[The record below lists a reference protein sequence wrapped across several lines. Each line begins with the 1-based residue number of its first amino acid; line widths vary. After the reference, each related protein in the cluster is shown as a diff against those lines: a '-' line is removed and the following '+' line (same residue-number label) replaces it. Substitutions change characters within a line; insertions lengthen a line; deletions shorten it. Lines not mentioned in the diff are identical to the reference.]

1 MEGICLNKSGKP
13 FLNWSGFLYYIF
25 FIGNNNA
32 EVIIIQTVWKGA
44 ISFGLVTIP
53 VKLHSA
59 TEDKGIKLRQIHAKC
74 KMPIKQEK
82 VCPICNE
89 KVDSKSLVKGY
100 EYATDRFVVITDEEL
115 TGLKSELEEKSVE
128 ILEFVKL
135 KEIDPVYFDKTYYLA
150 ADTNGSK
157 AYALLRES
165 LAKSKKIGIA
175 KITIR
180 SKERLA
186 AVRVLNDHLV
196 LETLHFPDE
205 VRSTVDLPKITN
217 VKLTAKEKEIALSLI
232 EQLTSEFNP
241 EKYHD
246 EYRERLEK
254 LIESKIPK
262 KNEQPSNVV
271 NLMDAMEKSIASIKE
286 KKKRA

>member
-1 MEGICLNKSGKP
+1 MH
-13 FLNWSGFLYYIF
+13 
-25 FIGNNNA
+25 
-32 EVIIIQTVWKGA
+32 TVWTGA

-53 VKLHSA
+53 VKLHAA
-59 TEDKGIKLRQIHAKC
+59 TEDKGIKLRQIHKKC

-82 VCPICNE
+82 SCPACNIE
-89 KVDSKSLVKGY
+89 NVDAKDIVKGY
-100 EYATDRFVVITDEEL
+100 EYAKDRFVVITDAEL
-115 TGLKSELEEKSVE
+115 EGLKSDIEEKAVD
-128 ILEFVKL
+128 IVEFVKL

-165 LAKSKKIGIA
+165 LSKSKKIGIA

-186 AVRVLNDHLV
+186 AVRVLDDHLV

-205 VRSTVDLPKITN
+205 VRSTVDLPQITN
-217 VKLTAKEKEIALSLI
+217 VKLTAKEKEIALTLI
-232 EQLTSEFNP
+232 EQLTAEFDP
-241 EKYHD
+241 SKYHD
-246 EYRERLEK
+246 EYRARLEK

-262 KNEQPSNVV
+262 RAEQPANVV
-271 NLMDAMEKSIASIKE
+271 NLMEAMEKSIASIQE
-286 KKKRA
+286 QKKRS

>member
-1 MEGICLNKSGKP
+1 MVFCIKS
-13 FLNWSGFLYYIF
+13 LLLAITNI
-25 FIGNNNA
+25 
-32 EVIIIQTVWKGA
+32 EVIEMQTIWKGT

-53 VKLHSA
+53 IKLHAA
-59 TEDKGIKLRQIHAKC
+59 TEDRGIKLKQIHSKC
-74 KMPIKQEK
+74 KKPIKQEK
-82 VCPICNE
+82 KCPVCNE
-89 KVDSKSLVKGY
+89 DVDSNNLVKGY

-115 TGLKSELEEKSVE
+115 DGLKSDIGEKAVD
-128 ILEFVKL
+128 IVEFVKL

-150 ADTNGSK
+150 ADTNGTK
-157 AYALLRES
+157 AYALLREA

-186 AVRVLNDHLV
+186 ALRVLNDHLV

-205 VRSTVDLPKITN
+205 VRSTVDLPQIN
-217 VKLTAKEKEIALSLI
+217 NIKLTAKEKEIAASLI
-232 EQLTSEFNP
+232 EQLTAEFDP
-241 EKYHD
+241 TKYHD

-262 KNEQPSNVV
+262 KSEQPSNVV

-286 KKKRA
+286 KKKKQA

>member
-1 MEGICLNKSGKP
+1 MH
-13 FLNWSGFLYYIF
+13 
-25 FIGNNNA
+25 
-32 EVIIIQTVWKGA
+32 TVWKGA

-53 VKLHSA
+53 VKLHAA
-59 TEDKGIKLRQIHAKC
+59 TEDKGIKLRQIHKKC

-82 VCPICNE
+82 SCPACNIE
-89 KVDSKSLVKGY
+89 NVESKDIVKGY
-100 EYATDRFVVITDEEL
+100 EYATDRFVVITDADLE
-115 TGLKSELEEKSVE
+115 GLKSDIEEKAVE
-128 ILEFVKL
+128 IVEFVKL

-186 AVRVLNDHLV
+186 AVRVLDNHLV

-205 VRSTVDLPKITN
+205 VRSTVDLPKISD
-217 VKLTAKEKEIALSLI
+217 VKLTAKEKEIALTLI
-232 EQLTSEFNP
+232 EQLTAEFDP
-241 EKYHD
+241 TKYHD
-246 EYRERLEK
+246 EYREKLEK
-254 LIESKIPK
+254 LINSKIPK
-262 KNEQPSNVV
+262 KAEQPSNVV

-286 KKKRA
+286 QKKRA

>member
-1 MEGICLNKSGKP
+1 M
-13 FLNWSGFLYYIF
+13 
-25 FIGNNNA
+25 
-32 EVIIIQTVWKGA
+32 QTIWKGA

-53 VKLHSA
+53 VKLHAA
-59 TEDKGIKLRQIHAKC
+59 TEDKGIKLRQIHNKC
-74 KMPIKQEK
+74 KKPIKQER
-82 VCPICNE
+82 VCPVCNE
-89 KVDSKSLVKGY
+89 EINSKSLVKGY
-100 EYATDRFVVITDEEL
+100 EYATDRFVVITDAEL
-115 TGLKSELEEKSVE
+115 EGLKSDIEEKAVD
-128 ILEFVKL
+128 IVEFVKL

-165 LAKSKKIGIA
+165 LYKSKKIGIA

-186 AVRVLNDHLV
+186 AVRVLDKYLV

-205 VRSTVDLPKITN
+205 VRSTVDLPQIEN
-217 VKLTAKEKEIALSLI
+217 IKLTAKEKEIALTLI
-232 EQLTSEFNP
+232 EQLTSDFDP
-241 EKYHD
+241 TKYHD

-262 KNEQPSNVV
+262 KSEQPSNVI
-271 NLMDAMEKSIASIKE
+271 NLMAAMEKSIASIKE
-286 KKKRA
+286 KKKA

>member
-1 MEGICLNKSGKP
+1 M
-13 FLNWSGFLYYIF
+13 
-25 FIGNNNA
+25 
-32 EVIIIQTVWKGA
+32 QTIWKGA

-53 VKLHSA
+53 VKLHAA
-59 TEDKGIKLRQIHAKC
+59 TEDKGIRLRQIHAKC

-82 VCPICNE
+82 SCPACNIE
-89 KVDSKSLVKGY
+89 NVEPKDIVKGY
-100 EYATDRFVVITDEEL
+100 EYATDRFVIITDAEL
-115 TGLKSELEEKSVE
+115 EGLKSDIGEKAVE
-128 ILEFVKL
+128 IVEFVKL

-186 AVRVLNDHLV
+186 ALRVLNNHLV

-205 VRSTVDLPKITN
+205 VRSTVDLPKITD
-217 VKLTAKEKEIALSLI
+217 VKLTAKEKEVALALI
-232 EQLTSEFNP
+232 EQLTAEFDP
-241 EKYHD
+241 TKYHD

-262 KNEQPSNVV
+262 KAEQPSNVV
-271 NLMDAMEKSIASIKE
+271 NLMDAMEKSIATIKE
-286 KKKRA
+286 QQKRA

>member
-1 MEGICLNKSGKP
+1 M
-13 FLNWSGFLYYIF
+13 
-25 FIGNNNA
+25 
-32 EVIIIQTVWKGA
+32 QTIWKGA

-53 VKLHSA
+53 VKLHAA
-59 TEDKGIKLRQIHAKC
+59 TEDKGIKLRQIHSKC
-74 KMPIKQEK
+74 QKPIKQEK
-82 VCPICNE
+82 KCAICDE
-89 KVDSKSLVKGY
+89 EIDAKDIVKGY
-100 EYATDRFVVITDEEL
+100 EYATDRFVIITDAEL
-115 TGLKSELEEKSVE
+115 SGLKSELEEKTVD
-128 ILEFVKL
+128 IVEFVKL

-157 AYALLRES
+157 AYSLLRES

-175 KITIR
+175 KISIR

-205 VRSTVDLPKITN
+205 VRSTVDLPKITD
-217 VKLTAKEKEIALSLI
+217 VKLTPKEKEIALSLI
-232 EQLTSEFNP
+232 EQLTAEFDP

-262 KNEQPSNVV
+262 NNEQPSNVV

-286 KKKRA
+286 QKGQSQKEQKKRA

>member
-1 MEGICLNKSGKP
+1 M
-13 FLNWSGFLYYIF
+13 
-25 FIGNNNA
+25 
-32 EVIIIQTVWKGA
+32 QTIWKGA

-53 VKLHSA
+53 VKLHAA
-59 TEDKGIKLRQIHAKC
+59 TEDKGIKLRQIHSKC
-74 KMPIKQEK
+74 KKPIKQEK
-82 VCPICNE
+82 KCPVCNE
-89 KVDSKSLVKGY
+89 DVSSNDLVKGY
-100 EYATDRFVVITDEEL
+100 EYATDRFVVISDTEL
-115 TGLKSELEEKSVE
+115 DGLKSDIEEKAVD
-128 ILEFVKL
+128 IVEFVKL

-150 ADTNGSK
+150 TDTNGTK
-157 AYALLRES
+157 AYALLREA

-186 AVRVLNDHLV
+186 ALRVLNDHLV

-205 VRSTVDLPKITN
+205 VRSTIDLPQIGN
-217 VKLTAKEKEIALSLI
+217 VKLSAKEKEIATSLI
-232 EQLTSEFNP
+232 EQLTAEFDP
-241 EKYHD
+241 AKYHD

-262 KNEQPSNVV
+262 QGEQPSNVI

-286 KKKRA
+286 KKKKQA

>member
-1 MEGICLNKSGKP
+1 MEYTFVYQWYIQGIGIIFNGDNKH
-13 FLNWSGFLYYIF
+13 
-25 FIGNNNA
+25 
-32 EVIIIQTVWKGA
+32 EVRYMHTVWKGA

-53 VKLHSA
+53 VKLHAA
-59 TEDKGIKLRQIHAKC
+59 TEDKGIKLRQIHSKC
-74 KMPIKQEK
+74 KRPIKQEK
-82 VCPICNE
+82 SCPICNE
-89 KVDSKSLVKGY
+89 DVDSKDLVKGY
-100 EYATDRFVVITDEEL
+100 EYAPDRFVVITDA
-115 TGLKSELEEKSVE
+115 ELEGLQSDIEEKAVD
-128 ILEFVKL
+128 IVEFVKL

-150 ADTNGSK
+150 ADSNGSK

-205 VRSTVDLPKITN
+205 VRSTVDLPQINN

-232 EQLTSEFNP
+232 EQLTAEFEP
-241 EKYHD
+241 TKYHD
-246 EYRERLEK
+246 EYREKLEK
-254 LIESKIPK
+254 LITSKIPK
-262 KNEQPSNVV
+262 KAEQPSNVV
-271 NLMDAMEKSIASIKE
+271 NLMDAMEKSIATIKE
-286 KKKRA
+286 QKKRA

>member
-1 MEGICLNKSGKP
+1 M
-13 FLNWSGFLYYIF
+13 
-25 FIGNNNA
+25 
-32 EVIIIQTVWKGA
+32 QTIWKGA

-59 TEDKGIKLRQIHAKC
+59 TEDKGIKLRQIHSKC
-74 KMPIKQEK
+74 KKPIKQEK
-82 VCPICNE
+82 KCPVCNE
-89 KVDSKSLVKGY
+89 DVSSSDLVKGY
-100 EYATDRFVVITDEEL
+100 EYATDRFVVISDAEL
-115 TGLKSELEEKSVE
+115 DGLKSDIEEKAVD
-128 ILEFVKL
+128 IVEFVKL

-150 ADTNGSK
+150 ADTNGTK
-157 AYALLRES
+157 AYALLREA

-186 AVRVLNDHLV
+186 ALRVLNDHLV

-205 VRSTVDLPKITN
+205 VRSTIDLPQISN
-217 VKLTAKEKEIALSLI
+217 VKLSAKEKEIATSLI
-232 EQLTSEFNP
+232 EQLTAKFDPS
-241 EKYHD
+241 KYHD

-262 KNEQPSNVV
+262 QGEQPSNVI

-286 KKKRA
+286 QKKKKEA